1 MLSKYIIIKILKNY
15 YNLLLT
21 IFVYIVDVLVNPN
34 NITRYL

>member
-15 YNLLLT
+15 YNLLLA